1 MDDPLVVAAWIGE
14 SSNVK
19 SLYRARKPDAATVE
33 KAVLI
38 AGQNGHQK
46 VIETLLECRADVH
59 SDAVARTL
67 DVFVHQQERL
77 EVVPMFLKYGM
88 SAQSKVCSSIFEY
101 SADKGKTAGAKTV
114 RLLLTNGLRPN
125 SEAGGKGLQL
135 ACQAGH
141 LEIVTA
147 ILEAKADIHS
157 HYSGLALRGAAIMGQ
172 EKVVKQLLEA
182 GIVASSDEGNEALRC
197 AVNIQNHT
205 IVNLLLDAA
214 SDPSKSLPM
223 AAFRSNVKLVK
234 LLLKTQKERLKQID
248 YEHRAEQERAIAK
261 SKRKAMKEAAR
272 FGHEAIL
279 NLLFEKGVETLCS
292 EADSAIRMTESALI
306 MNFEKPRTLSK
317 KFGVLEAL
325 DAHGARRLLL
335 PPKPETPPS
344 SPCNRTKA
352 PLVLSKKEIDAPRWH
367 SAAAFGLSSKMRSL
381 PSLRNTF

>member
-1 MDDPLVVAAWIGE
+1 
-14 SSNVK
+14 
-19 SLYRARKPDAATVE
+19 
-33 KAVLI
+33 
-38 AGQNGHQK
+38 
-46 VIETLLECRADVH
+46 
-59 SDAVARTL
+59 
-67 DVFVHQQERL
+67 
-77 EVVPMFLKYGM
+77 MFLKYGM
-88 SAQSKVCSSIFEY
+88 NAQSKVCCSIFEY
-101 SADKGKTAGAKTV
+101 SADKGKASGAKTV
-114 RLLLTNGLRPN
+114 NLLLKNGLRPN

-172 EKVVKQLLEA
+172 EKVVKLLLEA
-182 GIVASSDEGNEALRC
+182 GCSASSDEGNEALRC

-205 IVNLLLDAA
+205 IVNMLLDAD

-223 AAFRSNVKLVK
+223 AAFKANVKLVK
-234 LLLKTQKERLKQID
+234 LLLKSQKERLKQMG
-248 YEHRAEQERAIAK
+248 YEDRVEQERAIAK

-272 FGHEAIL
+272 FGHEKIL
-279 NLLFEKGVETLCS
+279 SLLFDQGVETLCS
-292 EADSAIRMTESALI
+292 EADTAMRVTESALT
-306 MNFEKPRTLSK
+306 MYCEKPKMLNKRV
-317 KFGVLEAL
+317 GVLDAL
-325 DAHGARRLLL
+325 EMHGARRLLL

-367 SAAAFGLSSKMRSL
+367 SAGPFGLSSKMRSL